1 MNEQAGTG
9 SGKRRP
15 EANGAGGRLGRWLG
29 DDWRHWGSRRF
40 FSSSP
45 SVNVARLCYLLVCE
59 AAGVAIALSTKGT
72 GIEVSVGFGLLGGV
86 TVAGLF
92 VFMESLVK
100 GFTLRGFST
109 ATFGLGVG
117 LLCAWLLTRVN
128 IANLLDLAFRER
140 IHAEEGMGDGR
151 ADLLLNA
158 LRLAF
163 DVTLFASLGFIGAVL
178 ALRSNRDDFAF
189 IIPYVRFRQDA
200 ASGQPVV
207 LDAEAV
213 IDGRI
218 PAIFRAGFLH
228 GRLIVPRFVL
238 EELQAMASASS
249 NALRQRGQRGFEC
262 LQKMQDAP
270 DIQITIHDSHSI
282 AAEESVSQRLMETAR
297 LLGARIMTAN
307 DNLTKLAKLQGLD
320 VLNIYELDEALKPA
334 VAVGDRVR
342 ITLVRGGKDEHQAVG
357 YLPDGTMIVV
367 NHGAGAIGKT
377 VEVTVIS
384 TLQTNAGT
392 MVFAEFN

>member
-1 MNEQAGTG
+1 MNGQDEAEARKRGQGPSRVGGGLGT
-9 SGKRRP
+9 RMA
-15 EANGAGGRLGRWLG
+15 AN
-29 DDWRHWGSRRF
+29 WRHSGTKRI

-72 GIEVSVGFGLLGGV
+72 GLGVSVSMGLLGGIA
-86 TVAGLF
+86 VAGLF
-92 VFMESLVK
+92 IFMESLMT

-140 IHAEEGMGDGR
+140 ILAEESMGEAR
-151 ADLLLNA
+151 ADLVLNA

-163 DVTLFASLGFIGAVL
+163 EVTLFASLGFIGAVL

-228 GRLIVPRFVL
+228 GRLIVPSFVL
-238 EELQAMASASS
+238 EELQAMASSPS
-249 NALRQRGQRGFEC
+249 NLTRQRGQRGFEC

-270 DIQITIHDSHSI
+270 DIQISIHDARSI
-282 AAEESVSQRLMETAR
+282 APDETVAQRLIEIAR

-307 DNLTKLAKLQGLD
+307 DNLTKMSKLQGLD

-334 VAVGDRVR
+334 VVVGDRVR